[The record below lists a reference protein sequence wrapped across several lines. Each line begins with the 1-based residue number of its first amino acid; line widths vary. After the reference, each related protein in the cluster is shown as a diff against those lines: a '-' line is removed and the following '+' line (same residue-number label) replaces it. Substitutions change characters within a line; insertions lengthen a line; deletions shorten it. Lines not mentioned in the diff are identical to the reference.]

1 MVSLSHE
8 KKNLTHVNE
17 AVSIGIVDEAFL
29 KEGSNEV
36 NSTVFEV
43 NGKIIEKRVEFIK
56 STVLRVIDSKNEQN

>member
-1 MVSLSHE
+1 M
-8 KKNLTHVNE
+8 NE
-17 AVSIGIVDEAFL
+17 AVSIGIVDEALL